1 MCLSHGQIMSK
12 VFLSELNFYLSW
24 TIGHRFWRTL
34 NYGGTR
40 FFKRLYANT
49 VSL

>member
-1 MCLSHGQIMSK
+1 MRLSNGQVMSK
-12 VFLSELNFYLSW
+12 VFMSELNFYLSR

-34 NYGGTR
+34 NYSGTR
-40 FFKRLYANT
+40 FFIHLYANT